1 MFRWKD
7 YNIRI
12 EAESPRPGIKT
23 VRIDMKIG
31 NGHHHVIP
39 APCIIGI
46 TVVSEVFPTPTG
58 YVMFY
63 YIN

>member
-1 MFRWKD
+1 MFRWED
-7 YNIRI
+7 HNIRI
-12 EAESPRPGIKT
+12 EAESPRPGIET
-23 VRIDMKIG
+23 IIIDMEIG

-39 APCIIGI
+39 APYIVGI
-46 TVVSEVFPTPTG
+46 TVVSEVFPTLTG